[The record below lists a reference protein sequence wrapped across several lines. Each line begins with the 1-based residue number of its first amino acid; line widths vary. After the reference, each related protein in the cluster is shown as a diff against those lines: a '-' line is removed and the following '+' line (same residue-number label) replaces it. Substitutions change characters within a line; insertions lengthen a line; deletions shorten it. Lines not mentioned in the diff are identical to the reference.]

1 MRVPTAS
8 VMFMATSGLFGEM
21 CLDFPHNNGGEA
33 GFASPHINRE
43 SVTEEVVVREL
54 LQNALDASLG
64 AGPVAVELRHE
75 SIRTQDLPL
84 IKDYMAAFNA
94 AREHRAD
101 KVDSPAE
108 RQAIDRIRGCLHSTN
123 RTTRVLA
130 CIDSGRGIDTTAL
143 RSLYNTGD
151 TTKSTGR
158 GSVGLGHLTAF
169 AASDLRYVL
178 YAGRNA
184 AGQQTFGGHAILATS
199 SVGGKQRDAHGYIRG
214 TEERRGSPASQA
226 HGSSNIPA
234 LVRGWMPAAG
244 SGSVAAILGY
254 GPTMRTASGRLE
266 KTLLAAAAKSF
277 VVAICQGGLT
287 VDCRV
292 DGEVRASLDKDTLAA
307 ALMPTRDQQRRR
319 LGLGVLGREAWAA
332 YETLQTGKILPGS
345 EELDGVSIWVRDLA
359 AGERTLVCVF
369 REGMWITSH
378 APQLQNTHFANL
390 APFCAVVN
398 VEDPSA
404 GADENS
410 ICALVREA
418 EGETHSQIRP
428 SEITD
433 PNKKKSL
440 EEALKR
446 IADVLRAQGKASVG
460 QIVEPDQ
467 LRIFRGSLLTPAP
480 APPVRRQDTEDPP
493 EEVTDVET
501 DNENGGDDDGGDDD
515 GGGSGGGGGGSGGG
529 GGGGGSGN
537 GPTRRRVS
545 ARGNTTGIRVASRH
559 LGARQWSVVWRAESV
574 RSAGLRVMAVLPSG
588 TDETTERQ
596 LGDTVLKL
604 AWVEIR
610 DRRIAPTSDSE
621 GREVRLPGASNAGE
635 ALVELA
641 EDMGSTDAAMVT
653 IRLMHASGSAT

>member
-1 MRVPTAS
+1 MLAFGSVGTPTS
-8 VMFMATSGLFGEM
+8 DLFGEL

-54 LQNALDASLG
+54 LQNALDASLNT
-64 AGPVAVELRHE
+64 GPVAVEFRHE
-75 SIRTQDLPL
+75 GIPTQQLPL
-84 IKDYMAAFNA
+84 IKNYMQAFNA
-94 AREHRAD
+94 ARKHRKD

-108 RQAIDRIRGCLHSTN
+108 RQAIDRIRGCVHQRKTK
-123 RTTRVLA
+123 VLA
-130 CIDSGRGIDTTAL
+130 CIDRGRGIDTTAL

-151 TTKSTGR
+151 TTKAKGR

-184 AGQQTFGGHAILATS
+184 AGQETFGGHAILATS
-199 SVGGKQRDAHGYIRG
+199 SIDGKQRDAHGYIRG

-226 HGSSNIPA
+226 RGSSDIPA
-234 LVRGWMPAAG
+234 LVRGWLPGEG

-254 GPTMRTASGRLE
+254 GPTMHTGSGRLPE
-266 KTLLAAAAKSF
+266 TLLAAAAKSF
-277 VVAICQGGLT
+277 VVAVHQGGLT

-292 DGEVRASLDKDTLAA
+292 DGTIRASLDKTTLAA
-307 ALMPTRDQQRRR
+307 ELRPTRDQQRRR

-332 YETLQTGKILPGS
+332 YETLQTGAILPIG
-345 EELDGVSIWVRDLA
+345 EGLDGVSIWVRDLA

-378 APQLQNTHFANL
+378 APQLQHAHFGNL

-404 GADENS
+404 GVEENS

-433 PNKKKSL
+433 PTKKKSL
-440 EEALKR
+440 EKALKR
-446 IADVLRAQGKASVG
+446 IADVLRGAGKPSVG
-460 QIVEPDQ
+460 QVVEPDQ
-467 LRIFRGSLLTPAP
+467 LRIFRGRLLTPAP
-480 APPVRRQDTEDPP
+480 APPVRRQETDDPP
-493 EEVTDVET
+493 EEVTDI
-501 DNENGGDDDGGDDD
+501 GHAGDD
-515 GGGSGGGGGGSGGG
+515 GGGGGSGGG
-529 GGGGGSGN
+529 RSGGGGGGGSGT
-537 GPTRRRVS
+537 GPARRRVS
-545 ARGNTTGIRVASRH
+545 ARGNASGIRVASRH
-559 LGARQWSVVWRAESV
+559 QGARQWSVVWRAERV
-574 RSAGLRVMAVLPSG
+574 RSGGLRVVAVLPSG

-596 LGDTVLKL
+596 LSDTVLKL

-610 DRRIAPTSDSE
+610 DRRIEPTSDSE
-621 GREVRLPGASNAGE
+621 GREVRLPEASDAGE
-635 ALVELA
+635 AHVELA
-641 EDMGSTDAAMVT
+641 EDVDSTDAAMVT
-653 IRLMHASGSAT
+653 IRLMHASVTAT